1 MAISYLTQHIR
12 TRPDEDDF
20 SDEMNGSSAGV
31 SSANDDIRNFEENST
46 EEDRDITPE
55 AEEKEEEDDDS
66 DEVSSCNFLLP
77 SLSFLCKQNSNL
89 LMRI

>member
-20 SDEMNGSSAGV
+20 SDEINGSSAGV
-31 SSANDDIRNFEENST
+31 SSANDENST

-55 AEEKEEEDDDS
+55 AEEKEKEDS